1 VLSWTRILFSI
12 SSRQHR
18 SYQRLL
24 PISSSI
30 IHLPT
35 RLGFV
40 FEPKADGEE
49 IKITLFT
56 FPSLEPVSPPVSL
69 PQIERKRGGTKV
81 KHKKELASKGWA
93 SREKRNTRMAV
104 RVSESVATGASK
116 TDTTDKSCKVQ
127 FFYSFM

>member
-93 SREKRNTRMAV
+93 SRDETCLQ
-104 RVSESVATGASK
+104 
-116 TDTTDKSCKVQ
+116 KSNQCQ
-127 FFYSFM
+127 EGLAAEFP